1 MDSHK
6 MKNIFH
12 QGPIPPH
19 LVAESLQKH
28 SSRTDIG
35 AHSLFLGQVRSD
47 VLGGRTVTAIE
58 YTTYEDMALEKM
70 EEIREAIFAKYP
82 LTCLHVHHSLGVIQA
97 GEISLFVFAS
107 SPHRRAAMDA
117 CNEIVE
123 DIKSSLP
130 VWGKELFEDNDSHWK
145 ENK

>member
-1 MDSHK
+1 

-12 QGPIPPH
+12 QGPIPPG

-35 AHSLFLGQVRSD
+35 AHSMFLGQVRSD
-47 VLGGRTVTAIE
+47 ILGGQTVTAIE
-58 YTTYEDMALEKM
+58 YTTYADMALEQM
-70 EEIREAIFAKYP
+70 QEIRESIFAKYP
-82 LTCLHVHHSLGVIQA
+82 LTCLHVHHSLGIVKA

-107 SPHRRAAMDA
+107 SVHRRAAIDA

-123 DIKSSLP
+123 AVKSTLP
-130 VWGKELFEDNDSHWK
+130 VWGKEIFDNSDSRWK
-145 ENK
+145 VNQ